1 MPRTSTNETAQRRI
15 GTARD
20 LSIFVFCSPSIYAES
35 AGRAMQILTWDD
47 RRQPSR
53 PRAVIQQGRCDRD
66 QCGQFSISISNGE
79 RGMTIRFDSESE
91 FKAFLERGGLEQ
103 N

>member
-1 MPRTSTNETAQRRI
+1 
-15 GTARD
+15 
-20 LSIFVFCSPSIYAES
+20 
-35 AGRAMQILTWDD
+35 MQILTWDD
-47 RRQPSR
+47 RRHPSR

-79 RGMTIRFDSESE
+79 RGLTIRFDSESE
-91 FKAFLERGGLEQ
+91 FKAFLERGAVEQ